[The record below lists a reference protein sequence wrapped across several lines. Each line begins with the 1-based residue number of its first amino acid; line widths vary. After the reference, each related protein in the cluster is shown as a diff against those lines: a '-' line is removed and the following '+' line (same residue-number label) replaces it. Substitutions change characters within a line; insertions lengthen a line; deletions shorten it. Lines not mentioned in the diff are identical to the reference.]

1 MSRWRP
7 PIPRGALLLISK
19 GNKMKYVI
27 HESTEYLIRNEWRD
41 IEIQTLID
49 IIKEGYTVDMV
60 DYILDLDIRTKEG
73 DSANNVIIDALME
86 MNHPSLSTE
95 E

>member
-1 MSRWRP
+1 
-7 PIPRGALLLISK
+7 
-19 GNKMKYVI
+19 MKYRI
-27 HESTEYLIRNEWRD
+27 HESTEYLIRSEWRD

-49 IIKEGYTVDMV
+49 IIEKGYTVDMV
-60 DYILDLDIRTKEG
+60 DYILNLDIRTKEG